1 MHTEILDVLV
11 LKHDFSRLSGEEVKR
26 VLAMPSL
33 LGRDL
38 MRKFKLV
45 YSEAKECVALERD

>member
-1 MHTEILDVLV
+1 MC

-45 YSEAKECVALERD
+45 YSEAKEYVALERD